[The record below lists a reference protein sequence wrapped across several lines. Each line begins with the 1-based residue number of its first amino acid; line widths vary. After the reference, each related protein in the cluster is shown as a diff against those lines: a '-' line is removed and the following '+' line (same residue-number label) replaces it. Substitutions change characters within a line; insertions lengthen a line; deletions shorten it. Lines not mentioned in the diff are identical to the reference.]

1 MPEQQPLSMSHELR
15 HISQLSDNYV
25 GHPAELFDEN
35 DEVTARVFR
44 PLGCKIKKTCAGN
57 QASHR
62 DLSDEKTSG
71 LILVT

>member
-1 MPEQQPLSMSHELR
+1 MPEQQPLSMSHKLR

-44 PLGCKIKKTCAGN
+44 PLGCKVKKHVQGTRHPTG
-57 QASHR
+57 
-62 DLSDEKTSG
+62 SDEKTSG
-71 LILVT
+71 